1 MTALG
6 STSPTGTRTGVL
18 AIPPKSR
25 VTWRGVNAG
34 LAPAHGAPKVFEYL
48 SNQQVCAQASCARG
62 RLPIPSSWQKD
73 GRGKLPML
81 YLTLPKPTGVL
92 RLSIAPFVLF
102 RIVSGSI
109 GATELDESIRRVL
122 IFYEVGTS
130 HSGVNLINQGILAG
144 LDASRHRL
152 EVYREYMDAVL
163 FPDPADQQRFRKS
176 YVRKYQNRRPDL
188 IIAVG
193 PSRCWRN
200 HKNDRPAG
208 FAGHDGSWRH
218 QRHRQRWDARRV

>member
-1 MTALG
+1 ML
-6 STSPTGTRTGVL
+6 RK
-18 AIPPKSR
+18 AIR
-25 VTWRGVNAG
+25 
-34 LAPAHGAPKVFEYL
+34 
-48 SNQQVCAQASCARG
+48 
-62 RLPIPSSWQKD
+62 
-73 GRGKLPML
+73 
-81 YLTLPKPTGVL
+81 VL
-92 RLSIAPFVLF
+92 RLSIAVLVLF
-102 RIVSGSI
+102 RFLPGSR
-109 GATELDESIRRVL
+109 GATAREPIRRVL
-122 IFYEVGTS
+122 ILYEAGTAYP
-130 HSGVNLINQGILAG
+130 GVNLADQGIRAA
-144 LDASRHRL
+144 LDTSPYRL
-152 EVYREYMDAVL
+152 EVYREYMDSIL